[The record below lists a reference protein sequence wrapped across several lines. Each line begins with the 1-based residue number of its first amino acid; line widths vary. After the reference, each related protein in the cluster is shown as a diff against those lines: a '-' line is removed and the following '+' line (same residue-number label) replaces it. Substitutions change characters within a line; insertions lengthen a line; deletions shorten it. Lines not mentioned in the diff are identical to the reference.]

1 MSGIPESDALALLDL
16 YNKGSD
22 SDGGDSQYKG
32 SKEDMWN
39 GKKADV
45 AGVEKM
51 REKRARGRG
60 GRSLG

>member
-1 MSGIPESDALALLDL
+1 MSRIPESDALALLDL

-51 REKRARGRG
+51 REKRA
-60 GRSLG
+60 